1 MIIKKFLQIHGFI
14 IQVQDFK
21 LLEIQHFT
29 LRTPIDKSS
38 LKIGDTFEMLKR
50 NEQVVVATFN
60 IGDINVNLNTVD
72 VINRSFVAPFTG
84 LDPNENYDIRRVLE
98 KATSTGVPIEV
109 GNETLISNVLNVYTD
124 SNIDGYVASNSLP
137 SYDIGVDVAREE
149 FVGAGNTSNF
159 DGLDPA
165 TNKFSFLKF
174 TPSANSTIKLIE
186 GDAVVYQPSGEEIVG
201 LTSGRVYYVDVQPEP
216 AGTQKSRIALYN
228 SRSQIG
234 TASTIQ
240 VGEVGIGST
249 NAIYTYFCSSKTC
262 KS

>member
-1 MIIKKFLQIHGFI
+1 
-14 IQVQDFK
+14 
-21 LLEIQHFT
+21 
-29 LRTPIDKSS
+29 
-38 LKIGDTFEMLKR
+38 MLKR

-149 FVGAGNTSNF
+149 FTGAGNTSNF
-159 DGLDPA
+159 DGLDPL

-186 GDAVVYQPSGEEIVG
+186 GDAVVYQPSSE
-201 LTSGRVYYVDVQPEP
+201 
-216 AGTQKSRIALYN
+216 
-228 SRSQIG
+228 
-234 TASTIQ
+234 
-240 VGEVGIGST
+240 
-249 NAIYTYFCSSKTC
+249 
-262 KS
+262 